1 MVLAALVVLGA
12 TLALVGRQ
20 LRDARRFAA
29 LLATEP
35 PQPAITAWPPAAVVL
50 AVRGGDAA
58 LTACLDRIAALDYPD
73 VELHVVVDH
82 DSDPALEVVDRWTR
96 TRPNLRTVVQT
107 LRGPSARATLKCS
120 AVHQALQGLD
130 PRIDVVALIDADA
143 LVHPGWLREL
153 VAPVAAD
160 TADMATG
167 NRWYDPTAA
176 GLGSLIRFI
185 YNANAV
191 IPMHEGRMTWGG
203 SLALSRRVFA
213 DPRFQECL
221 LRSPTEDATVRDAV
235 ERQGRRLAMLPHLI
249 VPSGDGIALSSCL
262 RFIRRQLL
270 WTRLYHPA
278 WPVIATGAVVA
289 YAAALGIAVAAVWAL
304 ASGQPL
310 AAAVFA
316 SCLVAATLGNL
327 AFVERLHAAVRHT
340 LATWQA
346 RAIPPCD
353 ALTRLRL
360 AAALPL
366 SLPAFTAAAVS
377 AACARRVSWSD
388 IDYAV
393 LPPDGVR
400 MLGHTPLAPAGIRP
414 PPAARQA
421 PPPAVCR
428 AARS

>member
-1 MVLAALVVLGA
+1 MLVAAIVILAA
-12 TLALVGRQ
+12 TLALVVRQ
-20 LRDARRFAA
+20 LRDARRFTA

-35 PQPAITAWPPAAVVL
+35 PSPSIAAWPPTAVVL
-50 AVRGGDAA
+50 AVRGGSAE

-73 VELHVVVDH
+73 FELHVVVDH
-82 DSDPALEVVDRWTR
+82 ESDPAFEIVERWSRAQTK
-96 TRPNLRTVVQT
+96 LRTVVQT
-107 LRGPSARATLKCS
+107 LRSPSARATLKCS
-120 AVHQALQGLD
+120 AVHQALESLD
-130 PRIDVVALIDADA
+130 SRIEVVALIDADA
-143 LVHPGWLREL
+143 LVHPGWLQEL
-153 VAPVAAD
+153 VAPLAAD

-203 SLALSRRVFA
+203 SLALARRVFA
-213 DPRFQECL
+213 DPSFQEYL

-235 ERQGRRLAMLPHLI
+235 ERHGRRLAMLPHLM
-249 VPSGDGIALSSCL
+249 VPSGDGIGLSACL

-278 WPVIATGAVVA
+278 WPVIASGAVVA
-289 YAAALGIAVAAVWAL
+289 YGAALGIAGAAAWAC
-304 ASGQPL
+304 ASGQGL
-310 AAAVFA
+310 AAAAFA
-316 SCLVAATLGNL
+316 ASLVAATVGNL
-327 AFVERLHAAVRHT
+327 AVVERLHAAVRRT
-340 LATWQA
+340 LVIRQA
-346 RAIPPCD
+346 RTIPSCD

-360 AAALPL
+360 LAALPL

-377 AACARRVSWSD
+377 AAWARRVRWSG

-393 LPPDGVR
+393 VPPDGVR
-400 MLGHTPLAPAGIRP
+400 MLGHTPLLPTGVTP
-414 PPAARQA
+414 PPAA
-421 PPPAVCR
+421 PPALPPAACR